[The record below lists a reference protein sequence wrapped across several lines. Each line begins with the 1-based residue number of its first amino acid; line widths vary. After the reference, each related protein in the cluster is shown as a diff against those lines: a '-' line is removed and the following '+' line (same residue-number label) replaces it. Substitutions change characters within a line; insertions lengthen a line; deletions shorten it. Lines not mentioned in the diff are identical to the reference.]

1 MIKANN
7 LTKKFGKNKALD
19 NVTFEIPEG
28 SIYGLVGSNGSGKST
43 FMRLISGVYMADGGE
58 ILVDNQNPFDNSLIK
73 SKICYLPDTPYFIHQ
88 SNLNEMMRYY
98 KMLYKDFDIDRFEQ
112 LLKFFPLDRR
122 ARISTMSKG
131 MQRQAALILAI
142 STKPKYLLLDEA
154 FDGLDPIMRKVL
166 KSLLAEG
173 VSDGMTAIIA
183 SHNLRDLDELCDTVG
198 ILHNGKVLLNDDIE
212 NLRGGIHKVHQKE
225 EYWVLWLTG
234 GKLVVL
240 DRTPD
245 GQFVLRFC
253 TPYDNPEIE
262 EYSMSMCSEVD
273 WNGERLAVVDIFD
286 LEYLDEEK
294 QHYRRCRSCGF
305 WLLVYDD
312 TGEMLYAGRYDSS
325 LTPAYQKRS
334 CYPDNEKMFEPRW
347 KEE

>member
-7 LTKKFGKNKALD
+7 LTKKFGEKCALD
-19 NVTFEIPEG
+19 SVTFEIPEG

-43 FMRLISGVYMADGGE
+43 FMRLISGVYTVDGGE
-58 ILVDNQNPFDNSLIK
+58 ILVDGQNPFDNSLIK

-98 KMLYKDFDIDRFEQ
+98 KMLYKDFDIERFEQ
-112 LLKFFPLDRR
+112 LLKVFPLDRK

-142 STKPKYLLLDEA
+142 STRPKYLLLDEA

-198 ILHNGKVLLNDDIE
+198 VLHGGKVLLSDDIE
-212 NLRGGIHKVHQKE
+212 NLRGGIHKVQAVFNMIPDISVFEGLDIVNIEKSGSVVQLVCRGE
-225 EYWVLWLTG
+225 EQDIKDYI
-234 GKLVVL
+234 GKLL
-240 DRTPD
+240 P
-245 GQFVLRFC
+245 QFLEIIPPSFEEIFMYELEVNG
-253 TPYDNPEIE
+253 YDAKNI
-262 EYSMSMCSEVD
+262 
-273 WNGERLAVVDIFD
+273 L
-286 LEYLDEEK
+286 
-294 QHYRRCRSCGF
+294 
-305 WLLVYDD
+305 
-312 TGEMLYAGRYDSS
+312 
-325 LTPAYQKRS
+325 
-334 CYPDNEKMFEPRW
+334 
-347 KEE
+347 